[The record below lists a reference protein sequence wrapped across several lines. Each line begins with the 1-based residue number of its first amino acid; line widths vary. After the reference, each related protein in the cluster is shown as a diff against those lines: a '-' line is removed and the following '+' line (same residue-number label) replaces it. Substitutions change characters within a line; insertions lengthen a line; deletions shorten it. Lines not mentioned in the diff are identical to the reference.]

1 MRILCLA
8 LALFAAACAPQDQD
22 AHPRNVLFIL
32 VDTLRADHLG
42 VYGYGRDTSPNL
54 DALAREAVLFA
65 DARSQASCTFP
76 SVNSILTSRYTAVF
90 LGQPDKTMG
99 IPQGV
104 PPLAEIL
111 RGRGYRTAAVSA
123 SPVVRKSPSRFNPTG
138 GYDRGF
144 ERFHEDCLWKPAE
157 CVNRAALEQL
167 NALNTDDGRPFFL
180 YLHYMDPHGPYAPP
194 AEYARRFA
202 ISEPDKKF
210 IRDGNPNPIGDML
223 YKGAPDPG
231 VTPADLQHLVDL
243 YDDEISYFDT
253 RLAELIAALRE
264 SGRLDDTVLVLASD
278 HGEEFLEHGHIKH
291 CRTLFD
297 TSVKVPLLMKVPGVG
312 ASAVPHPVENVD
324 IVPTLLDYL
333 GIDTAGLTLEGE
345 SLRPLIEGEA
355 PPPESGGHQL
365 ASQGPWRSVADDRF
379 KLIQDLAAGSFA
391 LYDLDADPGET
402 TDVLRRERRAFHELR
417 EALTAWLAITEGEAA
432 AGESLRQAEEA
443 EKKLRSLG
451 YLE

>member
-1 MRILCLA
+1 MEDR
-8 LALFAAACAPQDQD
+8 
-22 AHPRNVLFIL
+22 PRNVILIL

-54 DALAREAVLFA
+54 DALAREATLFE

-76 SVNSILTSRYTAVF
+76 SVNSLLTSRYPAVF
-90 LGQPDKTMG
+90 LGQPDKSMG

-111 RGRGYRTAAVSA
+111 RGRGFRTAAVSA
-123 SPVVRKSPSRFNPTG
+123 SPVVRKSPSRFNPAG

-144 ERFHEDCLWKPAE
+144 ERFHEDCLWKSAE

-194 AEYARRFA
+194 AGFARRYA
-202 ISEPDKKF
+202 TPENGEPEKEF
-210 IRDGNPNPIGDML
+210 IRAGNPNPIGDML

-243 YDDEISYFDT
+243 YDDEIAYFDT
-253 RLAELIAALRE
+253 QLAELIAELRE
-264 SGRLDDTVLVLASD
+264 AGRLEDTLLVLASD

-297 TSVKVPLLMKVPGVG
+297 TSIRVPLLLRVPGLG

-324 IVPTLLDYL
+324 VVPTLLDYL
-333 GIDTAGLTLEGE
+333 GVDTAGLTLEGE

-355 PPPESGGHQL
+355 PAPENGRQL
-365 ASQGPWRSVADDRF
+365 ASQGPWRSIADDRF
-379 KLIQDLAAGSFA
+379 KLIHDLARGRFA
-391 LYDLDADPGET
+391 LYDLTADPGET
-402 TDVLRRERRAFHELR
+402 TDVLRRERRSFHELH
-417 EALTAWLAITEGEAA
+417 EALTAWIARTEGDAA

-443 EKKLRSLG
+443 EKRLRALG

>member
-1 MRILCLA
+1 MRALCLV
-8 LALFAAACAPQDQD
+8 LALFASSCAP
-22 AHPRNVLFIL
+22 ANNAVRPRNVIVLL

-42 VYGYGRDTSPNL
+42 VYGYGRDTSPHL
-54 DALAREAVLFA
+54 DALAREAVLFE

-76 SVNSILTSRYTAVF
+76 SVNSLLTSRYTAVF

-104 PPLAEIL
+104 PSLAEVL
-111 RGRGYRTAAVSA
+111 RGQGYRTVAVSA

-167 NALNTDDGRPFFL
+167 RADDGRPFFL

-194 AEYARRFA
+194 AGFARRYA
-202 ISEPDKKF
+202 TAPSDKEF
-210 IRDGNPNPIGDML
+210 IRAGNPNPIGDML

-243 YDDEISYFDT
+243 YDDEIAYFDT
-253 RLAELIAALRE
+253 QLAELVADLRKA
-264 SGRLDDTVLVLASD
+264 GRLEDTVLVLASD

-297 TSVKVPLLMKVPGVG
+297 TSIKVPLLMKVPGVEAG
-312 ASAVPHPVENVD
+312 AVPHPVENVD

-333 GIDTAGLTLEGE
+333 EIGTAGLTLEGE

-355 PPPESGGHQL
+355 PAPEDGRQL
-365 ASQGPWRSVADDRF
+365 ASQGPWRSIADGRF
-379 KLIQDLAAGSFA
+379 KLIHDLAGGNFA
-391 LYDLDADPGET
+391 LYDLTADPGET
-402 TDVLRRERRAFHELR
+402 ADVLRRERRSFHALR
-417 EALTAWLAITEGEAA
+417 EALTAWLARTEGDAA

-443 EKKLRSLG
+443 EKKLRALG